1 MWRLAVCHTFF
12 GGSDYVGILLRFF
25 SREVR
30 GSFGSSP
37 IDPGLEYI
45 SISGFGRNFK
55 LTPLQAICREHPDR
69 QRVSSQTGMKFHLIR
84 IIYHIHKIHRLVV
97 KTFKSINQ
105 DYG

>member
-12 GGSDYVGILLRFF
+12 EGSDYVGILLRFF

-69 QRVSSQTGMKFHLIR
+69 QRVARQGYEVSPHQDNLPHPED
-84 IIYHIHKIHRLVV
+84 HRLVV